1 MRTYVLFC
9 FAIFKNAI
17 LLFSKKKALPD
28 SSSFEPTIQK
38 GNHV

>member
-1 MRTYVLFC
+1 
-9 FAIFKNAI
+9 

-38 GNHV
+38 GSHV